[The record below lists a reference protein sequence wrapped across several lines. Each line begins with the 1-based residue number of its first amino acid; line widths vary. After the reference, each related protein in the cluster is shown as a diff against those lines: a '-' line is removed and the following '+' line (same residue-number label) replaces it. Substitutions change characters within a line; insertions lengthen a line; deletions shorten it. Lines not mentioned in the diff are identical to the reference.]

1 MYPLS
6 PSLINAPLKTPT
18 SCSFSRK
25 FYAFFLQCQMLSSW
39 CFCPLKFATRKTLI
53 NHQFLEIIKTF
64 PDDIDLFYDDFIFIR
79 LQTGKWRPWRR
90 LKVVVNLKAQITK
103 KAVTRATGG
112 WSPADNNISLEK
124 SVCLHKQLWSFAY
137 KQLLN

>member
-1 MYPLS
+1 MSYHSPIRFEIPCEKLDYIWLETNGYQMYPLS
-6 PSLINAPLKTPT
+6 PSLINAPLKSPT

-90 LKVVVNLKAQITK
+90 LKVVANLSVLTFCKDLSRVKA
-103 KAVTRATGG
+103 
-112 WSPADNNISLEK
+112 
-124 SVCLHKQLWSFAY
+124 SF
-137 KQLLN
+137 